1 MQIKKET
8 VISVLTTS
16 GETINAG
23 DTVIFNFDDKW
34 VCTWDFQT
42 VEP

>member
-23 DTVIFNFDDKW
+23 DTVVLTQRANATRGFTW
-34 VCTWDFQT
+34 V
-42 VEP
+42 

>member
-23 DTVIFNFDDKW
+23 DTVIFNFDYK
-34 VCTWDFQT
+34 CCM
-42 VEP
+42 E